1 MEKLV
6 SLSEVVKSYSD
17 TKVLTATIPSWIRLR
32 NMNLGN
38 LVRSIER

>member
-1 MEKLV
+1 MVV
-6 SLSEVVKSYSD
+6 SVIGLSV
-17 TKVLTATIPSWIRLR
+17 AAAIPSWIRLR